1 MIFDLAQ
8 LIVFLATVVAYGYYL
23 YLIGKVKGVLK
34 SVEIVLKQRE
44 DENETDVPVDER
56 YCDDCQ
62 YCCTSVS
69 DGPCRECYQ
78 SLQHIKWKP
87 RKKSEN

>member
-44 DENETDVPVDER
+44 DENKTD
-56 YCDDCQ
+56 
-62 YCCTSVS
+62 T
-69 DGPCRECYQ
+69 
-78 SLQHIKWKP
+78 
-87 RKKSEN
+87 

>member
-44 DENETDVPVDER
+44 DENETD
-56 YCDDCQ
+56 
-62 YCCTSVS
+62 T
-69 DGPCRECYQ
+69 
-78 SLQHIKWKP
+78 
-87 RKKSEN
+87 